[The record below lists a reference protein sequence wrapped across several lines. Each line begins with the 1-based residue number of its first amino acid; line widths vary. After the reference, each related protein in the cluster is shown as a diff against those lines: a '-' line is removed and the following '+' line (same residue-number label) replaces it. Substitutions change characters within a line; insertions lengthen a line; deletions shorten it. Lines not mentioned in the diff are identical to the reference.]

1 MLASVWAVVAG
12 FLVMAVLVMAGSM
25 ILMRIYAPGA
35 MEAMRSGQMTL
46 PPPTAGYIVRN
57 IILSLGAAVAG
68 GMVTLRLAPSAPTG
82 HLAALGLVV
91 LAMGLVSAKS
101 PGSAHQ
107 PAWYRVAIPF
117 VGLGGVL
124 LAGVLG

>member
-1 MLASVWAVVAG
+1 MLASVWAVTAG
-12 FLVMAVLVMAGSM
+12 FLTMAVLVMAGSVV
-25 ILMRIYAPGA
+25 LMRIYAPGA
-35 MEAMRSGQMTL
+35 MQAMRSGQAPL
-46 PPPTAGYIVRN
+46 PPPSPGYIVRN
-57 IILSLGAAVAG
+57 IILSLAAAVAG
-68 GMVTLRLAPSAPTG
+68 GAVTLRLAPSAPTG

-117 VGLGGVL
+117 VGLTGVV
-124 LAGVLG
+124 LAGLIG